1 MVWIPKTADE
11 LIQAL
16 GDGTLPHESAYYEY
30 KQQLPHSSKNSDIA
44 VDVSAM
50 TVDGGVIIYGV
61 AEDKPKVTFTPH
73 PIDLAGVQDRVS
85 NTVVANIR
93 ERPPFEVRL
102 LQLPDDTTKG
112 FVLVEVPA
120 SSRAPHMVEVNDLY
134 RFYGRVPGGN
144 TKLTETEVSRLYVR
158 RRITEDQGREIVDAA
173 IAVAPIQADPGVRG
187 DLHVVLRP
195 LLADSG
201 VRLRAFDDDDGSGLA
216 QVVITSH
223 NALQFTIP
231 WDPHVADILAG
242 GHRSPTLDGI
252 TLTNYPTSGSDGG
265 PLHSHYARLEVLDNG
280 LTRYFRA
287 GIAGGETTSA
297 GSSQLRYAIRDPAA
311 SQIIAR
317 LAHMTGT
324 FLRKAQYQGLVDVHV
339 AILGTQGAISS
350 QWAMRGGGMFPTPG
364 GVPHVSTDDYRNEV
378 RVSVGDLADE
388 PLAVSAKI
396 LDRLLRTIR
405 PKGMPD
411 PLELA

>member
-1 MVWIPKTADE
+1 MPKTADE

-16 GDGTLPHESAYYEY
+16 GNGTLPHESAYYEY
-30 KQQLPHSSKNSDIA
+30 KQQLPPSSKNSDIA

-61 AEDKPKVTFTPH
+61 AEDKAKVAFTPH
-73 PIDLAGVQDRVS
+73 PIDLAGVQDRIS
-85 NTVVANIR
+85 NTVVANVR
-93 ERPPFEVRL
+93 ERPPFDIRL

-120 SSRAPHMVEVNDLY
+120 SSRAPHMVEVNDVY

-144 TKLTETEVSRLYVR
+144 TKLTETEVSRLYER
-158 RRITEDQGREIVDAA
+158 RRITEDQGREVVDAA
-173 IAVAPIQADPGVRG
+173 TAAVPTQADPGVRG

-201 VRLRAFDDDDGSGLA
+201 IRLRAFDDDDGSGLA
-216 QVVITSH
+216 QAVTNSH
-223 NALQFTIP
+223 NALRFKTP
-231 WDPHVADILAG
+231 WDPHVADILSG

-252 TLTNYPTSGSDGG
+252 VLTNYPTSGGDGS
-265 PLHSHYARLEVLDNG
+265 PLHNYYARLEVLDNG

-287 GIAGGETTSA
+287 AIAGDETTFA
-297 GSSQLRYAIRDPAA
+297 GSGQLRYAIRDPAA

-317 LAHMTGT
+317 LAHMTGA
-324 FLRKAQYQGLVDVHV
+324 FLRKAQYQGLVDVYV
-339 AILGTQGAISS
+339 AILGAQGAISS

-364 GVPHVSTDDYRNEV
+364 GVPQVPTDDYRNEV
-378 RVSVGDLADE
+378 RVSVDELAE
-388 PLAVSAKI
+388 YPLTVSAKL